1 MIIMITLLSLLMLL
15 SSQPSAGMW
24 LVHVLQDWVCHWNSP
39 GSNFSI
45 RVVDDGVVM
54 LIGLCLCLRS
64 ANSKGHGQSQ
74 AMIDEAFKLAH
85 AQGGK
90 KAPSQFQEGTSEK
103 AGHGWWWWLSHC
115 GMCLA
120 GYSAAKSTV

>member
-1 MIIMITLLSLLMLL
+1 MLL

-74 AMIDEAFKLAH
+74 AMIDEAFKLMAH